1 MKILFIGDIVGK
13 PGRGLTRTGIA
24 SLVDR
29 HGLDLVVANV
39 ENAAGGNGIT
49 REIGDTIRDHGVDVM
64 TSGNH
69 IWDKREA
76 LDYIQLEPRL
86 IRPANFPTGAPGLG
100 HVIVNTRSGD
110 PVAVIN
116 VMGRVFMAPLD
127 NPFRVVLEEIAAVRD
142 AARIIIVDFHAEATS
157 EKIAMG
163 WHLDGQVTAVV
174 GTHTHVPTADARLL
188 HWPGAVARLAVGID
202 RAAMPHR
209 LQRVYAGGDHRPPRH
224 AVDGGDKTD
233 ATAVMLGAR
242 IVEAEARQPGRLAP
256 PISRELAHGRLS
268 PAPRGRSRDRRAAR
282 ACTGT
287 QPENGPKRFPSRRPR
302 SAERVRTHPPTGQ

>member
-13 PGRGLTRTGIA
+13 PGRGLTRTGVA
-24 SLVDR
+24 SLIDR

-69 IWDKREA
+69 VWDKREA

-86 IRPANFPTGAPGLG
+86 IRPANFPAGVPGSG
-100 HVIVNTRSGD
+100 HVVVNTRSGD

-116 VMGRVFMAPLD
+116 VMGRVFMTPLD
-127 NPFRVVLEEIAAVRD
+127 NPFRVVQEEIAAVRD
-142 AARIIIVDFHAEATS
+142 ETRVIVVDFHAEATS

-174 GTHTHVPTADARLL
+174 GTHTHVQSADERILAGGTAYITDVGMTGPHDSVIGVDKHVVLNRFLPGMPGRFDTARGDPRLHAVIVTADTATGR
-188 HWPGAVARLAVGID
+188 
-202 RAAMPHR
+202 
-209 LQRVYAGGDHRPPRH
+209 
-224 AVDGGDKTD
+224 
-233 ATAVMLGAR
+233 ATA
-242 IVEAEARQPGRLAP
+242 IE
-256 PISRELAHGRLS
+256 RLS
-268 PAPRGRSRDRRAAR
+268 LTPADIEASAR
-282 ACTGT
+282 
-287 QPENGPKRFPSRRPR
+287 
-302 SAERVRTHPPTGQ
+302 PTVTTP